1 MKQNFVSYQVVEPVT
16 YISFAVYSADDGSLN
31 FYHRPDTEMPA
42 AGDTFENK
50 TVTAVYTGFETASY
64 DVWSNKA
71 PWLKDYV
78 DSITSATVVDEGIAP
93 KSLAAWFS
101 QCKNLTDFSLD
112 KLDRSAVTNMRY
124 MFNGCTSLS
133 DLSPLTSWDTSA
145 VTDVSYMFSYC
156 TSLADLSPLA
166 NWDVSAVRGMNQ
178 MFKRCAS
185 LVNVSGLENW
195 NTSAVTGMTE
205 MFEHCELL
213 VDISPL
219 SNWDTS
225 KVTSMYGTFDS
236 CTSLADIL
244 PLANWNTSKVTC
256 MRAMFLTIKSTA
268 TGDLSGWNVA
278 AVTNHTSFCSA
289 SGVTQPN
296 WTS

>member
-133 DLSPLTSWDTSA
+133 DLSPLTSWDTSN
-145 VTDVSYMFSYC
+145 VTTMQSMFSGC
-156 TSLADLSPLA
+156 TSLANL
-166 NWDVSAVRGMNQ
+166 
-178 MFKRCAS
+178 
-185 LVNVSGLENW
+185 SGLEKW
-195 NTSAVTGMTE
+195 NTSAVTTMDS
-205 MFEHCELL
+205 MFSRCASLL
-213 VDISPL
+213 DVSPL
-219 SNWDTS
+219 AGWDVS
-225 KVTSMYGTFDS
+225 SVTQMGYSGNDVAGMFSDCS
-236 CTSLADIL
+236 SLENISSLAG
-244 PLANWNTSKVTC
+244 WNTSKVTC
-256 MRAMFLTIKSTA
+256 MRGMFNGIKSTA

-278 AVTNHTSFCSA
+278 AVTDHTSFCSA